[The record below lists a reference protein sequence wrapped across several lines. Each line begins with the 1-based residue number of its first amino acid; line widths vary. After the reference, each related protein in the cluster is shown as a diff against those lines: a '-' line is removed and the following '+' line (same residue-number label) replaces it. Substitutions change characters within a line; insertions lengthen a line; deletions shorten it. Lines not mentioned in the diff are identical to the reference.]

1 VRAARLM
8 RAFGLKHMI
17 DEVVGNRAGSALYI
31 TVFAVIVLAEFAA
44 ILILKAEAHNPEAN
58 LTSAG
63 DAVWWVFVTITTVGY
78 GDFYPTTEWGRII
91 GVVVMFCGIA
101 TVE

>member
-1 VRAARLM
+1 M

-78 GDFYPTTEWGRII
+78 GDFYPTTKWGRII

>member
-1 VRAARLM
+1 M

-31 TVFAVIVLAEFAA
+31 TVFAVSVLAEFAA

-78 GDFYPTTEWGRII
+78 GDFYPTKEWGRII

-101 TVE
+101 TME